1 MSRSPSPGMRQRAK
15 RALTSRW
22 TTMVILPASVLL
34 WFLVTDPS
42 RDAADTLLRVQIW
55 AQALLITGVAYA
67 VAKSLS
73 GKTGGE
79 ELAANARDK
88 GCLASAVAFAGLML
102 LRGLV
107 LLALLLFFALSARAA
122 GIPPGAVQHLPAL
135 RAQLAQAWPDMP
147 QPAYLGALIEH
158 ESCITLT
165 SPRCWQPGARLKT
178 QREEGAGFAQL
189 TRAWDAHGRQRFD
202 ALAEVRQL
210 DPQGLQALTWS
221 TVYQRPDLQLRAIV
235 VKARATWARLL
246 PIVPGTEARLDMLD
260 AAWNGGLMGVLN
272 ERRACAA
279 APGCDPDQWRGH
291 VERHCLK
298 SRRPLYAGRSA
309 CDINRHHVTD
319 VRQVRQPRYT
329 PYLPPVAG

>member
-1 MSRSPSPGMRQRAK
+1 MTSTPTPTPVRQRIK
-15 RALTSRW
+15 RALISRW
-22 TTMVILPASVLL
+22 STMVILPAAVLL
-34 WFLVTDPS
+34 WFLLTDPT

-73 GKTGGE
+73 GKTSGE
-79 ELAANARDK
+79 ELAAGAGR

-107 LLALLLFFALSARAA
+107 LFSLLLFFALTARA
-122 GIPPGAVQHLPAL
+122 GTSIPPGAVQHLPVL
-135 RAQLAQAWPDMP
+135 RTQLAQAWPDMP

-158 ESCITLT
+158 ESCVTLT
-165 SPRCWQPGARLKT
+165 SPRCWQPTARLKT

-189 TRAWDAHGRQRFD
+189 TRAWDAQGRQRFD

-235 VKARATWARLL
+235 VKARST
-246 PIVPGTEARLDMLD
+246 
-260 AAWNGGLMGVLN
+260 
-272 ERRACAA
+272 
-279 APGCDPDQWRGH
+279 
-291 VERHCLK
+291 
-298 SRRPLYAGRSA
+298 
-309 CDINRHHVTD
+309 
-319 VRQVRQPRYT
+319 
-329 PYLPPVAG
+329 

>member
-1 MSRSPSPGMRQRAK
+1 MSRPTVRQRIK
-15 RALTSRW
+15 RATTSRW
-22 TTMVILPASVLL
+22 TTMVILPAAVLL
-34 WFLVTDPS
+34 WFLLTDPS

-67 VAKSLS
+67 LAKSLS
-73 GKTGGE
+73 GKTSGE
-79 ELAANARDK
+79 ELAAGAGR

-107 LLALLLFFALSARAA
+107 LFALLLFFALSARAA
-122 GIPPGAVQHLPAL
+122 GTGIPPGAVQHMPAL

-147 QPAYLGALIEH
+147 EPAYLGALIEH
-158 ESCITLT
+158 ESCVTLT

-189 TRAWDAHGRQRFD
+189 TRAWDAQGRQRFD

-210 DPQGLQALTWS
+210 DPQGLQAFTWA

-246 PIVPGTEARLDMLD
+246 PVVPGTQAQLDMLD

-309 CDINRHHVTD
+309 CDINRHHVVD

-329 PYLPPVAG
+329 PYLPPLAS